1 MWHLRGENRVSPRGH
16 SILKRLGR
24 REITNKNWGN
34 DHWES
39 KLRLSFPGN
48 QVKKVFQRRSGHR
61 RDQIRGGL
69 TWSYQSRALSV
80 RFWWSATLSIV
91 VLGEWWRSLIGKDLR
106 VEGRGSED
114 RKYRQFFQGVLPQ
127 KKAKIWSKWPG
138 TESRSKSF
146 CFLKSICIYLFV
158 FTES

>member
-1 MWHLRGENRVSPRGH
+1 MRIKTEIVFSWKSSEESVS
-16 SILKRLGR
+16 
-24 REITNKNWGN
+24 
-34 DHWES
+34 
-39 KLRLSFPGN
+39 
-48 QVKKVFQRRSGHR
+48 KKECSQERS
-61 RDQIRGGL
+61 DQGWADL
-69 TWSYQSRALSV
+69 EFYQSRALSV

-146 CFLKSICIYLFV
+146 CFLKSICIYLFD